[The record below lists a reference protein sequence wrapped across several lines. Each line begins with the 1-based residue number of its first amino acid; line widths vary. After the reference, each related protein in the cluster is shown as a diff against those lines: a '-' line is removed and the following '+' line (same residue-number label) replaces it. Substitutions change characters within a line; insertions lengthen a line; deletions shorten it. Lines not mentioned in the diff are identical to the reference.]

1 LHRSPIPPNYPTRN
15 CRSLRGLARKTL
27 KGFSQAAFHHK
38 TMLRTRDRQ
47 ERRTDD
53 LGDVLDEPHD
63 ELYEDPR
70 IVTEAFCRFGC
81 VFRRIG
87 QAGDVPA

>member
-1 LHRSPIPPNYPTRN
+1 
-15 CRSLRGLARKTL
+15 
-27 KGFSQAAFHHK
+27 
-38 TMLRTRDRQ
+38 MLRTRDRQ